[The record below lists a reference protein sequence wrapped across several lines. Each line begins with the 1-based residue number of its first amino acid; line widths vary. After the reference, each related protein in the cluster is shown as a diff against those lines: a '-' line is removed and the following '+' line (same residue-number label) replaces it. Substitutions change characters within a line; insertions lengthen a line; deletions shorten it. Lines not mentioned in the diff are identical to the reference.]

1 MTGFGEA
8 RFQSDELTLGVEVRS
23 VNNRHLKVTVRGSE
37 PYPMLESEVE
47 KVVRRHLK
55 RGTLLVQIRVD
66 RTAAAANSKLNTALV
81 KAYLEQLHRELKDVR
96 PEDRTALM

>member
-1 MTGFGEA
+1 MTGYGDA
-8 RFQSDELTLGVEVRS
+8 RTATSTGAVSLEVRS

-47 KVVRRHLK
+47 KVVRRHVK

-96 PEDRTALM
+96 PEDRT